1 MCTLELRSKI
11 LTFGFYQIN
20 LENPSLI
27 RTFAR
32 VMRKILWI
40 IAAIWLLAACGQS
53 YEETK
58 QQTRAQ
64 RLKLWREDSAA
75 LKIAVMPTLDCLPLF
90 IAKDHQLFDTIVDI
104 RLKTFTA
111 QMDCD
116 TALINGRVEGSITDI
131 VRAERMISQ
140 GLPLRYV
147 AATNAYWLL
156 ITNQHQRITQLKHL
170 DDKML
175 AMTRYSATDL
185 LGDLAVDSAK
195 LQPER
200 VFRIQVNDVNI
211 RLKMLENNEMDAL
224 LLTEPQATQALLG
237 KHKVILDSRKEDIR
251 MGALV
256 VREQGMNDKNRKR
269 QLEVLLKGYN
279 EACDSLNH
287 YGVRHY
293 MDVIKKHYTLSK
305 QAQEKLPDSLK
316 FSRAAA
322 PRQKDVERAQQ
333 WLTKA
338 TGRALTAKG
347 K

>member
-1 MCTLELRSKI
+1 MKKLL
-11 LTFGFYQIN
+11 FG
-20 LENPSLI
+20 
-27 RTFAR
+27 
-32 VMRKILWI
+32 I
-40 IAAIWLLAACGQS
+40 IAALMCFGCGQS

-58 QQTRAQ
+58 QKTRAQ
-64 RLKLWREDSAA
+64 QRRLAREDSAA

-90 IAKDHQLFDTIVDI
+90 VAEDHQLFDTIVDI
-104 RLKTFTA
+104 RLKAFTA

-131 VRAERMISQ
+131 VRAERMIRQ

-156 ITNQHQRITQLKHL
+156 VTNQHQRITQLKHL

-175 AMTRYSATDL
+175 AMTRYSVTDL

-195 LQPER
+195 LQTER
-200 VFRIQVNDVNI
+200 VFRIQVNDVNV

-237 KHKVILDSRKEDIR
+237 KHKVILDSRKEDIW

-256 VREQGMNDKNRKR
+256 VREQGMDHPDRKR

-279 EACDSLNH
+279 KACDSLNH

-293 MDVIKKHYTLSK
+293 KDVISKHYVLSR
-305 QAQEKLPDSLK
+305 QAMDKLPDTLK
-316 FSRAAA
+316 FSHAAA
-322 PRQKDVERAQQ
+322 PRTQDVERAQQ
-333 WLTKA
+333 WLTK
-338 TGRALTAKG
+338 TIGVPTKPVN
-347 K
+347 KK